1 MNGRSLSKL
10 CKANDLLVMNN
21 IQNGNRLL
29 ASNLTYRQ
37 KRNWIS
43 EVDLCL
49 ASRSLVNTVT
59 DLSVDQS
66 LSFPSDHAPVSV
78 TFDFTDNIFSGGLSK
93 LMERARSLGCY
104 DHFTKE
110 TNTHPK
116 PVPYRRIDHDL
127 FTQNIEQH
135 DISEILDG
143 SDIDTTVENLSKLI
157 HECAENSKT
166 KPPALYSYD
175 AKVEDRW
182 QRIMKANDSRSLW
195 QGIDWNG
202 KYRETKTTERP
213 PEEAFRDH
221 MERLLNPS
229 DNEPIDPTLAN
240 TTEITIP
247 LLDDP
252 FEPVELESC

>member
-1 MNGRSLSKL
+1 
-10 CKANDLLVMNN
+10 
-21 IQNGNRLL
+21 
-29 ASNLTYRQ
+29 
-37 KRNWIS
+37 
-43 EVDLCL
+43 
-49 ASRSLVNTVT
+49 
-59 DLSVDQS
+59 
-66 LSFPSDHAPVSV
+66 
-78 TFDFTDNIFSGGLSK
+78 
-93 LMERARSLGCY
+93 MERARSLGCY
-104 DHFTKE
+104 DHFTIE

-116 PVPYRRIDHDL
+116 PVPYRRIDHNL
-127 FTQNIEQH
+127 FVHNIEQH
-135 DISEILDG
+135 DISEILNG

-166 KPPALYSYD
+166 KPPALYSND

-182 QRIMKANDSRSLW
+182 QRILKANDSRSLW

-213 PEEAFRDH
+213 PEEAFRVH

-247 LLDDP
+247 LQAIVTLAHHEQYIPHRYVPCVVGDLETYYDLQ
-252 FEPVELESC
+252 ERCCHGLWELQRHK

>member
-1 MNGRSLSKL
+1 MIK
-10 CKANDLLVMNN
+10 
-21 IQNGNRLL
+21 
-29 ASNLTYRQ
+29 
-37 KRNWIS
+37 
-43 EVDLCL
+43 
-49 ASRSLVNTVT
+49 
-59 DLSVDQS
+59 
-66 LSFPSDHAPVSV
+66 FPV
-78 TFDFTDNIFSGGLSK
+78 
-93 LMERARSLGCY
+93 
-104 DHFTKE
+104 
-110 TNTHPK
+110 
-116 PVPYRRIDHDL
+116 
-127 FTQNIEQH
+127 
-135 DISEILDG
+135 SEILNG
-143 SDIDTTVENLSKLI
+143 SDIDTAVENLSKLI

-229 DNEPIDPTLAN
+229 VNEPIDPTLAN
-240 TTEITIP
+240 TTETTMP

-252 FEPVELESC
+252 FEPEELLKVVDNQVKPDKGCGHDGNSPGTLKLLPIAWLSLLLLIMNNIFLSGMYPASWAISKLIMIFKKGAVMACGNYRGISIIVCAAKCYDYLLNNRLIQWYVPCPRVHRRDVGALST